1 MADDVQLIF
10 FLVWA
15 FQWIKIVYSVLI
27 FVLAISLANQIFFL
41 HPWGWTWPL
50 RASDVIFIKPTVFT
64 DEIFSPENLLRA
76 SGYIPLL
83 VQLIY
88 MCKGAV
94 HTDDKWLSSGPF
106 SFSWWLSHGMPVM
119 ALMPFGSCL
128 GVSKVLSL
136 ALVWQYFKALSEH
149 KNGCGSGWGQNNN
162 NNKNACTK

>member
-1 MADDVQLIF
+1 MMFSWFFSCVSISVNTNGVLCSNICSIYFLSKSDIF
-10 FLVWA
+10 FSNP
-15 FQWIKIVYSVLI
+15 Q
-27 FVLAISLANQIFFL
+27 
-41 HPWGWTWPL
+41 GWTWPL
-50 RASDVIFIKPTVFT
+50 RANDGIFIKPTVFT
-64 DEIFSPENLLRA
+64 DESFSPENLLRV
-76 SGYIPLL
+76 SLGYIPLL

-88 MCKGAV
+88 MRKGAV

-106 SFSWWLSHGMPVM
+106 SFSWWFSHGMPVR

-136 ALVWQYFKALSEH
+136 ALVWRYFKALSEH